1 MSKRCQ
7 TGQNVVTTANDTK
20 NIPVTKHR
28 SDGAKAWKGLP
39 GVMSMDYETQK
50 KKKKRRGQ
58 REAVQDLNEDASAI
72 IVVCGPARSLGL
84 QVPAPKMKVLRPTSH
99 FNPKWQGDAMH
110 RCCLWRQSWSVHSE
124 EVHCLMLGIR
134 E

>member
-50 KKKKRRGQ
+50 KKKKEEGDRGKQ
-58 REAVQDLNEDASAI
+58 YKI
-72 IVVCGPARSLGL
+72 
-84 QVPAPKMKVLRPTSH
+84 
-99 FNPKWQGDAMH
+99 
-110 RCCLWRQSWSVHSE
+110 
-124 EVHCLMLGIR
+124 
-134 E
+134 